1 MRLFRHRKGFS
12 KRRQGGAT
20 DGYYRI
26 VSQPRVAGEP
36 ILPNPKVVP
45 YTLTGHNV
53 LMTNFST
60 FTNKEI
66 LDLID
71 ENYFTLGNTGREAV
85 LALTDEMH
93 NGLWEQHSVPA
104 ERMADILAE
113 FTEMM
118 LPYWDT
124 PAMQAGAR
132 A

>member
-12 KRRQGGAT
+12 KRKHGGAG

-26 VSQPRVAGEP
+26 VSQPRVVGEP

-53 LMTNFST
+53 LMTDFST

-71 ENYFTLGNTGREAV
+71 EHYFTLATTGAEAV
-85 LALTDEMH
+85 TALNDEVKE
-93 NGLWEQHSVPA
+93 GLWEQHNLPA
-104 ERMADILAE
+104 ERMTAIVAE

-118 LPYWDT
+118 LPHWDT
-124 PAMQAGAR
+124 PAMEAGAR